1 MNNPMD
7 NKNKINP
14 DIDALI
20 LSFLDGTISHKEF
33 LSLKEFTFANTTN
46 REYVKKRIEV
56 LFSSNVLSD
65 KTSFDQEAAIQRY
78 FQHIESTD
86 YKRKTPV
93 IQFTKWRFAIGIA
106 ASILIIVLPW
116 IGYQVGTTTIKNN
129 LAQIETTTSEAS
141 QATINLPDG
150 TVVTLNPK
158 SRLQYSQDY
167 GIENRDVTI
176 EGEADFKV
184 NHTSGPNFR
193 VKVGSITV
201 IDKGTEFKV
210 RNYREDSFISVEL
223 TKGKVMID
231 NSILHK
237 LDSTIVPGERVVVN
251 KRTGRMEKSQIKSD
265 TVPTTLTFEDMK
277 MEKVAT
283 ILSKIYGVKIHVSN
297 SSKGKLF
304 NGNFD
309 VSKNGLPQ
317 ILEAMS
323 ATRQIKYKKEK
334 GIYYIY

>member
-1 MNNPMD
+1 M
-7 NKNKINP
+7 
-14 DIDALI
+14 
-20 LSFLDGTISHKEF
+20 G
-33 LSLKEFTFANTTN
+33 
-46 REYVKKRIEV
+46 R
-56 LFSSNVLSD
+56 
-65 KTSFDQEAAIQRY
+65 
-78 FQHIESTD
+78 
-86 YKRKTPV
+86 
-93 IQFTKWRFAIGIA
+93 
-106 ASILIIVLPW
+106 
-116 IGYQVGTTTIKNN
+116 TTIKNN

-176 EGEADFKV
+176 EGEANFKV
-184 NHTSGPNFR
+184 NHTSGPKFR
-193 VKVGSITV
+193 VKAGSITV

-210 RNYREDSFISVEL
+210 RNYHEDSFISVEL
-223 TKGKVMID
+223 TKGKIIID

-265 TVPTTLTFEDMK
+265 TIPTTLTFEDMK